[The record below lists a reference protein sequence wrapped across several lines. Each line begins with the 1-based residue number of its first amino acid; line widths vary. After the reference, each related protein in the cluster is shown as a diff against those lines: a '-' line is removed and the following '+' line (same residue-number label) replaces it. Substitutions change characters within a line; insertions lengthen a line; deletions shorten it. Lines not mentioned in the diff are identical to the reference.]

1 MSKRVVLLYPIRADI
16 DALVFKLDLQI
27 LYAYH
32 PNKRSATY
40 KRAFD
45 VGRKYA
51 AESRNLLLRMSLL
64 KNNVIIREV

>member
-1 MSKRVVLLYPIRADI
+1 V
-16 DALVFKLDLQI
+16 

-32 PNKRSATY
+32 PNQRTATY
-40 KRAFD
+40 DRAFE

-64 KNNVIIREV
+64 KNNLIIRDS

>member
-1 MSKRVVLLYPIRADI
+1 LH
-16 DALVFKLDLQI
+16 
-27 LYAYH
+27 AYH

-51 AESRNLLLRMSLL
+51 AESKNLMLRMSLL
-64 KNNVIIREV
+64 KNNLIIRDV